1 LILNETGDLLTVTTA
16 SFPRFARTLVQAMA
30 DLDGIAHMR
39 TTRGAY
45 PVLYDATATFT
56 VGGSK
61 VLRESGDDQLTLIG
75 AGPTELVVAHLAV
88 RELPGSGTSAE
99 LLG

>member
-1 LILNETGDLLTVTTA
+1 
-16 SFPRFARTLVQAMA
+16 MA

-61 VLRESGDDQLTLIG
+61 VLRESGDDQVTLIG

-99 LLG
+99 LLDAAGISAEHIAAAARQLLG

>member
-1 LILNETGDLLTVTTA
+1 M
-16 SFPRFARTLVQAMA
+16 TLA

-61 VLRESGDDQLTLIG
+61 VLRESGDDQLTLTG

-88 RELPGSGTSAE
+88 RELPGSGTSEE
-99 LLG
+99 LLDAAGISAEHIAAAARQLLG